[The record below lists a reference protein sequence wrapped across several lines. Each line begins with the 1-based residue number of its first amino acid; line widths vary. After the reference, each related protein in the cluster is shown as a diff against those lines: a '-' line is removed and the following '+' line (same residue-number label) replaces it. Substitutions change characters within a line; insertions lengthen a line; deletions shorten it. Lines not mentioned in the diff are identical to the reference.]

1 MKGIILAGGLG
12 TRLYPLTL
20 AVSKHLMP
28 VYDKPLIYYPLC
40 TLMLAGIKEILII
53 TTPCDRQ
60 AYERLLKDGSQW
72 GLSLIYAEQTE
83 PRGIGEALIIGES
96 FIKQDSVCLILG
108 DNIFYSEG
116 LISLLE
122 KMASLKEGAKIFGY
136 YVKDP
141 ERYGIVEFD
150 KKGKVLSLEEKP
162 AFPKSKYAV
171 PGLYFYDNQVV
182 GFAKEVKPSDRN
194 ELEITDINRIYLKKG
209 QLEVE
214 LLGRGT
220 AWLDAGTHDS
230 LLQAGIFIQTVE
242 MRMGLKIGCPE
253 EIAFR
258 KKFINTEQLQEIIKP
273 LVKTEY
279 GQYLMKMLE
288 Q

>member
-1 MKGIILAGGLG
+1 MKGIILAGGSG

-53 TTPCDRQ
+53 TTPHDRQ

-72 GLSLIYAEQTE
+72 GLSLIYAEQSE
-83 PRGIGEALIIGES
+83 PRGIGEAFIIGES

-116 LISLLE
+116 LVSSLE
-122 KMASLKEGAKIFGY
+122 KMAALKEGAKIFGY

-141 ERYGIVEFD
+141 ERYGVVEFD
-150 KKGKVLSLEEKP
+150 RKGNVLSLEEKP
-162 AFPKSKYAV
+162 ASPKSKYVV

-182 GFAKEVKPSDRN
+182 GFAKDIKPSNRN

-209 QLEVE
+209 QLQVE

-242 MRMGLKIGCPE
+242 MRQGLKIGCPE
-253 EIAFR
+253 EIAFC
-258 KKFINTEQLQEIIKP
+258 KKFINTEQLQELVKP
-273 LVKTEY
+273 FMKTEY